1 MRKITFLL
9 FLFLV
14 GNIVSAQCAFDSTI
28 TSDPD
33 LSGGNQ
39 VQCSD
44 QVIVF
49 TAPAGYDNYQWKYK
63 FSPSGTATNFAG
75 ETNNTLSIVA
85 GDLGF
90 AYVFVTITD
99 DGCTEDSNDILFDTW
114 IFLNPAVEHDPN
126 TTLCFGDTSIIS
138 NAFPGPETFRWYKDG
153 VIVQEGS
160 QDFYEVSEPGAYW
173 LEVSYP
179 QCPQFWLS
187 SGVPV
192 VFDQVGEEVVIEEV
206 EGVLYTTENGLTYKW
221 FFEDELIDGA
231 ESFFYTPEE
240 TGNYAVEV
248 TFQQSPACIIE
259 SDLYFFEFLSLN
271 DNHLFDEVFFI
282 NTIDLNQAFVLSNNK
297 NKSLKISLYDTN
309 GRLLYY
315 KLTQDQLI
323 KIPTETLQS
332 GIYFSLIEIQGNVKS
347 VSLIK

>member
-1 MRKITFLL
+1 MKKIILL
-9 FLFLV
+9 MFLFLV

-49 TAPAGYDNYQWKYK
+49 TAPAGYDSYQWKYK
-63 FSPSGTATNFAG
+63 FSPGGTPTDFTD

-99 DGCTEDSNDILFDTW
+99 DGCTEDSNEILFDTW
-114 IFLNPAVEHDPN
+114 IFLNPAIEHDPD
-126 TTLCFGDTSIIS
+126 TTLCFGESSIIS
-138 NAFPGPETFRWYKDG
+138 NAFAGPSLFRWLKDG
-153 VIVQEGS
+153 EIVYEGP
-160 QDFYEVSEPGAYW
+160 QDFYEVFEAGSYL

-192 VFDQVGEEVVIEEV
+192 VFDVVGEEVEIEEV
-206 EGVLYTTENGLTYKW
+206 DGVLYTTENGLSYKW
-221 FFEDELIDGA
+221 FLEDELIDGA
-231 ESFFYTPEE
+231 DTFFYTPLES
-240 TGNYAVEV
+240 GNYTVEV
-248 TFQQSPACIIE
+248 GFQASPICLVTSE
-259 SDLYFFEFLSLN
+259 SFFFDFLSLSSN
-271 DNHLFDEVFFI
+271 ALLDEVYFI
-282 NTIDLNQAFVLSNNK
+282 NTISKNNEFVLK
-297 NKSLKISLYDTN
+297 NTQNLSLNITLYDTN
-309 GRLLYY
+309 GRLLSNTTSSEEFIVISSEML
-315 KLTQDQLI
+315 K
-323 KIPTETLQS
+323 S
-332 GIYFSLIEIQGNVKS
+332 GIFFCKIEMEGKVKS

>member
-1 MRKITFLL
+1 MKKITFLI

-49 TAPAGYDNYQWKYK
+49 TAPAGYDSYQWKYK
-63 FSPSGTATNFAG
+63 FSPGGTPTDFTG

-99 DGCTEDSNDILFDTW
+99 DGCTENSNDILFDTW
-114 IFLNPAVEHDPN
+114 IFLNPAIEHDPD
-126 TTLCFGDTSIIS
+126 TTLCFGGSSIIS
-138 NAFPGPETFRWYKDG
+138 NAFAGPENFRWYKDG
-153 VIVQEGS
+153 VIVLEGP
-160 QDFYEVSEPGAYW
+160 QDFYEVTEPGSYL

-192 VFDQVGEEVVIEEV
+192 LFDMVGEEVIIDEID
-206 EGVLYTTENGLTYKW
+206 GTLYTTENGIDYSW
-221 FFEDELIDGA
+221 FLNGNQIAGA
-231 ESFFYTPEE
+231 DTFFYTPLES
-240 TGNYAVEV
+240 GNYTVEV
-248 TFQQSPACIIE
+248 AFQGPPTCLVISEP
-259 SDLYFFEFLSLN
+259 FFYEVLNLN
-271 DNHLFDEVFFI
+271 DTEIFKEVYFL
-282 NTIDLNQAFVLSNNK
+282 NTIASVNGFILK
-297 NKSLKISLYDTN
+297 NTHSQKLKVSLYDTN
-309 GRLLYY
+309 GRLLTE
-315 KLTQDQLI
+315 KLTSKQFIEISSEGL
-323 KIPTETLQS
+323 KN
-332 GIYFSLIEIQGNVKS
+332 GIYFCKIEMEGKIKS